1 MGKTPLFKSA
11 IKAIGLVAACTIAA
25 TPAFAEGS
33 WSGSISGANSG
44 FGSRTW
50 TDKNS
55 DAVANGGRLTRCSKS
70 NAGMAF
76 YRNRQFPVPDEV
88 VGMQKE
94 SCDYWVGYKR
104 TSGAIHFVLKN
115 AGSTGSF
122 SSRVAIQY

>member
-1 MGKTPLFKSA
+1 MGKTPSIKSA
-11 IKAIGLVAACTIAA
+11 AKAIGLVAACTLAA
-25 TPAFAEGS
+25 TPAFAEGK

-50 TDKNS
+50 TDKGNDS
-55 DAVANGGRLTRCSKS
+55 VANGGRLTSCSKS
-70 NAGMAF
+70 DAGMAF

-88 VGMQKE
+88 VGGQKE
-94 SCDYWVGYKR
+94 SCNGWVGYRK